1 MTTTFYTRSPENAYT
16 TVSSNPQS
24 ANFFSLASRLPERGA
39 GSPQAVVGAIMPVSC
54 VRAGGQAQPAVPRRL
69 PEAGSLAG
77 LPLATPAADPLPAGA
92 FQGAS
97 HSVPYSTRSSC
108 SSPGI
113 VIELV
118 SACFVNLL
126 LCLIYT

>member
-1 MTTTFYTRSPENAYT
+1 
-16 TVSSNPQS
+16 
-24 ANFFSLASRLPERGA
+24 
-39 GSPQAVVGAIMPVSC
+39 MPIRR

-97 HSVPYSTRSSC
+97 HSVPYSTRSRWSWNLFFAGNRNRAGQRLFREFA
-108 SSPGI
+108 SLPYIYIGLWMDYFGDGNMVLTENMHSYMRLLRAVQI
-113 VIELV
+113 VAL
-118 SACFVNLL
+118 
-126 LCLIYT
+126 